1 MPNCEV
7 PRYCEDVRGVSGCEV
22 CQSFDA
28 CEDDRMRQCCA
39 SGKVKVL

>member
-1 MPNCEV
+1 MSQG
-7 PRYCEDVRGVSGCEV
+7 VRCV

-39 SGKVKVL
+39 SGKVKVSGG